1 MTNRHLDTIFTQRL
15 TLRAFRQS
23 DAQDV
28 FEACS
33 NPILGH
39 NAGWPPH
46 QTIEDSLNY
55 IYVVA
60 PLGFVW
66 AIEKDGR
73 VIGSIGLLP
82 DPRSPEDPS
91 TMMLGYWLAEDQWN
105 QGYTTE
111 ASKAVIDWG
120 FAKGNLAR
128 ITTCHFLFN
137 DASRRV
143 IEKCG
148 FEKREVAPF
157 PSDDPA
163 EPDQDSQWY
172 ELAQESKPRTK

>member
-1 MTNRHLDTIFTQRL
+1 MSNYSLDTIHTQRL

-33 NPILGH
+33 NLILGH

-46 QTIEDSLNY
+46 QTIQDSLDY
-55 IYVVA
+55 INVVA

-66 AIEKDGR
+66 AIDKNSR

-82 DPRSPEDPS
+82 DPRTPEDNN

-120 FAKGNLAR
+120 FEKGGLTR

-148 FEKREVAPF
+148 FEKREIAPF

-172 ELAQESKPRTK
+172 ELTRKAS

>member
-1 MTNRHLDTIFTQRL
+1 MTNRPPDTIHTQRL
-15 TLRAFRQS
+15 TLRAFCDS

-33 NPILGH
+33 NPVLGH

-46 QTIEDSLNY
+46 QTIEDSLCY
-55 IYVVA
+55 INEIA
-60 PLGFVW
+60 PLGYVW
-66 AIEKDGR
+66 AVDKDGR

-82 DPRSPEDPS
+82 DPRMPEDEGA
-91 TMMLGYWLAEDQWN
+91 MMLGYWLAEDQWN
-105 QGYTTE
+105 WGYTTE

-120 FAKGNLAR
+120 FTKGGLSL

-143 IEKCG
+143 
-148 FEKREVAPF
+148 
-157 PSDDPA
+157 
-163 EPDQDSQWY
+163 
-172 ELAQESKPRTK
+172 